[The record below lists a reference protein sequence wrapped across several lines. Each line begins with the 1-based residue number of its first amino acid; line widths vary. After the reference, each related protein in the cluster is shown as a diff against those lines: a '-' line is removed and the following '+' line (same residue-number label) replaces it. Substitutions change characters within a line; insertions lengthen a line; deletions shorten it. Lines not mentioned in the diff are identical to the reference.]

1 MPQTIA
7 DIMTKPP
14 VTIDMDTTMGEV
26 QAIFEQH
33 RFHHLIVNGDNG
45 HCVGVVSDRDL
56 FQTLSPFV
64 GKMSERTA
72 DANLLKRKAHQV
84 MSRSLV
90 TVRSNTLLRAAARV
104 MLDRSISCVP
114 VVDQRNNCIGIV
126 TIRDIVRWAI
136 ERMECDSTYF
146 DHDDPESAGGPEAR
160 WAA

>member
-7 DIMTKPP
+7 DIMIKPP
-14 VTIDMDTTMGEV
+14 VTIGMDTTMGEV

-33 RFHHLIVNGDNG
+33 RFHHLVVRGDDG
-45 HCVGVVSDRDL
+45 SCVGVVSDRDL
-56 FQTLSPFV
+56 FKTLSPFV

-72 DANLLKRKAHQV
+72 DANLLKRRAHQV

-90 TVRSNTLLRAAARV
+90 TVRPNTLLRAAARV
-104 MLDRSISCVP
+104 MLDRNISCVP
-114 VVDQRNNCIGIV
+114 VVDRDNTCIGIV

-136 ERMECDSTYF
+136 ERMECDSDF
-146 DHDDPESAGGPEAR
+146 VARDNDNDPTAR

>member
-7 DIMTKPP
+7 DIMTRPP
-14 VTIDMDTTMGEV
+14 VTIGMDTTMGEV
-26 QAIFEQH
+26 QAIFERH
-33 RFHHLIVNGDNG
+33 RFHHLVVRGDAG
-45 HCVGVVSDRDL
+45 RCVGVISDRDL

-72 DANLLKRKAHQV
+72 DANLLKRRAHQV

-90 TVRSNTLLRAAARV
+90 TVRPSTLLRSAARV
-104 MLDRSISCVP
+104 MLDRTISCVP
-114 VVDQRNNCIGIV
+114 VVDRENNCIGIV

-136 ERMECDSTYF
+136 ERMECDSDF
-146 DHDDPESAGGPEAR
+146 IARDNDNDPNAR